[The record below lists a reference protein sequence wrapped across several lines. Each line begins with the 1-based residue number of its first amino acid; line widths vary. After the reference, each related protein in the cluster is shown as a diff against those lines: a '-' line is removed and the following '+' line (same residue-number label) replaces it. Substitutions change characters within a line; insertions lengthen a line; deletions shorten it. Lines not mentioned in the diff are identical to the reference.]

1 MRKHLL
7 DFCRCSHLLY
17 KPLQLVG
24 EFAEVAGGDE
34 SQPTLFQAV
43 AGQFNYLVMGK
54 AKHAICQ
61 GEDGLRRVAV
71 DDLLNPFLHLSCGL
85 QKEATEQV

>member
-1 MRKHLL
+1 MNLLCAHLQN
-7 DFCRCSHLLY
+7 

-34 SQPTLFQAV
+34 SKAALLQTV
-43 AGQFNYLVMGK
+43 TGQFNYLVVGK
-54 AKHAICQ
+54 AKHTICQ
-61 GEDGLRRVAV
+61 REDALGRVTA

-85 QKEATEQV
+85 R